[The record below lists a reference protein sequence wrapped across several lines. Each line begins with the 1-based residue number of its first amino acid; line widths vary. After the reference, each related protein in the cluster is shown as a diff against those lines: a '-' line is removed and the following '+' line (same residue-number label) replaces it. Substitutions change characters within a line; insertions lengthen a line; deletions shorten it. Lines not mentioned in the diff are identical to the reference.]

1 MKAYSNASTERI
13 NLLVRNFPMRSLVF
27 LFLIFASPNSNVAKE
42 IQTKIYNNP
51 LYNDIASDI
60 GRDDDHSEENK
71 RLLTL
76 NEAILLAMKNNPELE
91 MSLEREKQAS
101 YAVDES
107 KSKLY
112 PQIVLRT
119 QFGER
124 QLKPFPGNFNG
135 DRDSTEESMATLQ
148 LNQLLFDGYTSI
160 EEAKRRQQV
169 KKSSEIET
177 EILMESVISDTIKYY
192 FSVLRFQK
200 AKEEAARFI
209 LEMQII
215 MDKISIMQQSG
226 AANMIELDF
235 AKARL
240 ASAKS
245 EATNATASFND
256 AVSNLEFLVG
266 DLPPFRVIEP
276 ADINDYKLKALE
288 YYIQIARINNSEIR
302 LAESTKKALKH
313 RIKAERGK
321 YMPTINL
328 ILEGKTSQNEGG
340 VIGTRSD
347 ASIILKANVKL
358 YDSGKRRAAIN
369 RVKSQYREVAIN
381 DRLLLKELDKEVKLA
396 YNQVS
401 SIRQSVMTTDE
412 EVFANERLQQLNHQ
426 RLALGEVKIIE
437 LIEVEERLF
446 QSKNSKHKQVSEHF
460 INYFKLMTKAGL
472 IKKAIQSPT
481 TDAPITELDV
491 YNTSELH

>member
-1 MKAYSNASTERI
+1 MSTDSRSPVQKRFFSLI
-13 NLLVRNFPMRSLVF
+13 NLSVCPLVLFVLILASL
-27 LFLIFASPNSNVAKE
+27 SNSIANE
-42 IQTKIYNNP
+42 DPTKIYNNP
-51 LYNDIASDI
+51 IYGDIASDMGI
-60 GRDDDHSEENK
+60 SNNNTEESI

-91 MSLEREKQAS
+91 MSLEREQQAS

-124 QLKPFPGNFNG
+124 QLKPFPGDFNG

-177 EILMESVISDTIKYY
+177 EILIESVISDTIKYY
-192 FSVLRFQK
+192 FAVLRFQK

-245 EATNATASFND
+245 EATSATASFND

-266 DLPPFRVIEP
+266 DLPPFSVVEP
-276 ADINDYKLKALE
+276 ANINDYRLKALE
-288 YYIQIARINNSEIR
+288 YYMQIARINNSEIR

-340 VIGTRSD
+340 VAGTRSD

-369 RVKSQYREVAIN
+369 RVRSQYREIAIN
-381 DRLLLKELDKEVKLA
+381 DRLLLKELDKEIKLA

-401 SIRQSVMTTDE
+401 SIRQSVITTDE
-412 EVFANERLQQLNHQ
+412 EVLANERLQQLNHQ

-446 QSKNSKHKQVSEHF
+446 QSKNAKHKQISEHF
-460 INYFKLMTKAGL
+460 INYFKLMIKAGL
-472 IKKAIQSPT
+472 IKKAIQSPA
-481 TDAPITELDV
+481 DEPVTEFDV
-491 YNTSELH
+491 YDTSELH